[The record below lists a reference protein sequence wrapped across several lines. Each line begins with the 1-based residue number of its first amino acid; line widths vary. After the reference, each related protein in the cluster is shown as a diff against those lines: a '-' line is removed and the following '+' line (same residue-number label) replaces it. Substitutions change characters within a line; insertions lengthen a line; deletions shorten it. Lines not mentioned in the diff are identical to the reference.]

1 MPSIEYEKIIS
12 TISSKEIDIIIGESK
27 LNIRYSNWIILLS
40 FKIIGVSVFSLIS
53 IGYKNNVSILRSKI
67 I

>member
-40 FKIIGVSVFSLIS
+40 FKIIGVSVFSLIN